1 MNVHQLTNFA
11 QRQAASKGISHQAT
25 HDAFFFEHF
34 LRRLSLSKYSE
45 SFVFKGGFLLGSI
58 VGLEK
63 RTTLDM
69 DLEYQGANLSK
80 DEIYRIIE
88 EICNEDIDDAVDYLI
103 VSVNEIMEE
112 QKYSGI
118 SVRIKGT
125 FGNLKKIFSLDIANN
140 DPITPFPDLYEYKS
154 KFNESSFKILSYN
167 IETIL
172 AEKFHTTI
180 AKGVRNSRSKDLY
193 DIFLLVSENDYDSDI
208 LHDAIVNTFRFRK
221 TNIKKEYIK
230 TILEMI
236 KTSKIQKERFENYV
250 KKSKYIKE
258 ITFNDVMDA
267 CDKLFNIIKYI
278 DYQFNEDIEIRL
290 IRHGEDEKGKLGGWS
305 TLRLTDN
312 GKEQIQT
319 LAESIILKEAG
330 FDLIIASDLER
341 GKETAIILSNI
352 LNITAIYS
360 DGLREINNGDLANL
374 TIEEFNKKYHGLYFA
389 SLRFNQKYPGGESP
403 EDFFIR
409 VKDCFFN
416 IIQNHK
422 SKKVLVVTHGG
433 VIGIIES
440 IINGVG
446 WSNRQKYD
454 IKFAESFKLTIKNG
468 IAVLEENV
476 SRQV

>member
-1 MNVHQLTNFA
+1 
-11 QRQAASKGISHQAT
+11 
-25 HDAFFFEHF
+25 
-34 LRRLSLSKYSE
+34 
-45 SFVFKGGFLLGSI
+45 
-58 VGLEK
+58 
-63 RTTLDM
+63 
-69 DLEYQGANLSK
+69 
-80 DEIYRIIE
+80 
-88 EICNEDIDDAVDYLI
+88 
-103 VSVNEIMEE
+103 
-112 QKYSGI
+112 
-118 SVRIKGT
+118 
-125 FGNLKKIFSLDIANN
+125 
-140 DPITPFPDLYEYKS
+140 
-154 KFNESSFKILSYN
+154 
-167 IETIL
+167 
-172 AEKFHTTI
+172 
-180 AKGVRNSRSKDLY
+180 
-193 DIFLLVSENDYDSDI
+193 
-208 LHDAIVNTFRFRK
+208 
-221 TNIKKEYIK
+221 
-230 TILEMI
+230 
-236 KTSKIQKERFENYV
+236 
-250 KKSKYIKE
+250 
-258 ITFNDVMDA
+258 MDA

-389 SLRFNQKYPGGESP
+389 SLRFNQRYPGGESP

-446 WSNRQKYD
+446 WSNRQK
-454 IKFAESFKLTIKNG
+454 I
-468 IAVLEENV
+468 
-476 SRQV
+476 